1 MKKNEISSKYK
12 FNKYLLITIIIAII
26 MVFMYILFCGVY
38 KNNDKT
44 FNNDINDKVTVTP
57 MPIEY
62 YDAYAS
68 IDSKQIHEFGSI
80 LCLSVDI
87 SDPKVMDEISTSIV
101 IATVKSIDG
110 GSVINEVTQNSSRPI
125 TYGKLVIDKVIK
137 GDLAQNDEILYT
149 RLGGIVSY
157 EDYFNSLNPAKQNN
171 KYAQVKDHLP
181 YIKYIPNTNND
192 IEVGKTYLIYLGN
205 PDDSVSKI
213 GAYGIVGMEGGL
225 REVKSIESEQSVRLA
240 PIDLI
245 QVFNNL
251 THMSEDLDSVYP
263 MSDID

>member
-1 MKKNEISSKYK
+1 MTKNEISSKYK
-12 FNKYLLITIIIAII
+12 FNKYLIITIIIAII
-26 MVFMYILFCGVY
+26 TVFMYILFCGVY
-38 KNNDKT
+38 KNDKQI
-44 FNNDINDKVTVTP
+44 NNDINDKVNVTP

-87 SDPKVMDEISTSIV
+87 SDPKVMDEICTSIV

-110 GSVINEVTQNSSRPI
+110 GSVINEVTQNSTRPI

-137 GDLAQNDEILYT
+137 GSLAQNDEILYT

-157 EDYFNSLNPAKQNN
+157 EDYFNSLKPTQQNN

-192 IEVGKTYLIYLGN
+192 IEVGKTYLIYLTN
-205 PDDSVSKI
+205 PEENVSKI
-213 GAYGIVGMEGGL
+213 GAYGITGMEGGL
-225 REVKSIESEQSVRLA
+225 REVKSIDSEQSVRLA
-240 PIDLI
+240 PIELI
-245 QVFNNL
+245 QVYNNL
-251 THMSEDLDSVYP
+251 THMWEDLDSVYP
-263 MSDID
+263 MSNID

>member
-1 MKKNEISSKYK
+1 MTKNEISSKYK
-12 FNKYLLITIIIAII
+12 FNKYLIITIIIAII
-26 MVFMYILFCGVY
+26 TVFMYILFCGVY
-38 KNNDKT
+38 KNDKQI
-44 FNNDINDKVTVTP
+44 NNDINDKVTVTP

-68 IDSKQIHEFGSI
+68 IDPKLIRNSGSI

-110 GSVINEVTQNSSRPI
+110 GSVINEVTQNSTRPI

-137 GDLAQNDEILYT
+137 GDLAKNDEILYT

-157 EDYFNSLNPAKQNN
+157 EDYFNSLKPAKQNN

-181 YIKYIPNTNND
+181 YIKYTPNTNND
-192 IEVGKTYLIYLGN
+192 IEVGKIYLIYLTN
-205 PDDSVSKI
+205 PEENVSKI
-213 GAYGIVGMEGGL
+213 GAYGITGMEGGL
-225 REVKSIESEQSVRLA
+225 REVKSIDSEQSVRLA

-251 THMSEDLDSVYP
+251 THMWEDLDSVYP